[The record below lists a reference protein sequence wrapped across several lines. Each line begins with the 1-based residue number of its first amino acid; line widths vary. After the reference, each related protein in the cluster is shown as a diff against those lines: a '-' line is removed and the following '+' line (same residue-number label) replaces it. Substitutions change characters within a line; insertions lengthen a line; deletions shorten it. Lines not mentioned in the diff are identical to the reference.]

1 MSDFEPTKEQ
11 SLIVEAVRS
20 TSENMLVKALAG
32 AAKTSTLVLIAK
44 ATSSIPTLALS
55 FNVIIAKEM
64 KDRLPGN
71 CESKTLNSVGHGA
84 WGKLLGR
91 RLVVNKDKVYDLTSA
106 YISALADAKL
116 KSELYETMAETMR
129 WVRQGKSSGY
139 IPDSFT
145 SYAKRLLDDDAF
157 FAELPVEPTDDQI
170 DLVRTVSLKSLSLGF
185 QGEIDYDDQILLPTV
200 FPASFTQYPQVLLD
214 EAQDMSELNFEMLRK
229 IAKKRLIAVG
239 DECQAIYGFRGAHAN
254 SMSMLQDKFAMTPYV
269 LSISF
274 RCPQSVVAEA
284 RWRAPHMQWP
294 SWAKPGTVRHLP
306 SWSASDLPEE
316 AAIICRNNAPLFATA
331 IRLLKNGRYPELI
344 GNDLGKALIKILKSF
359 GFGGL
364 PQAEVLSAIQ
374 VWKEEKL
381 EKSREKGKIIDQA
394 ECLKVFAEAGTN
406 LADAIAYAENI
417 FRQSGPIK
425 LMTGHKSKGL
435 EFNDV
440 FILDRHLVD
449 EKNKESQDRNL
460 LYVMQTRAKNSLTY
474 IDSERFVDNV

>member
-1 MSDFEPTKEQ
+1 MPDFVPTEEQLAIITAVKANSDN
-11 SLIVEAVRS
+11 L
-20 TSENMLVKALAG
+20 LVKALAG

-55 FNVIIAKEM
+55 FNVIIAREM
-64 KDRLPGN
+64 KERLPGN

-91 RLVVNKDKVYDLTSA
+91 RLVVNKDKIYDLTSA
-106 YISALADAKL
+106 YISAQADVKL
-116 KSELYETMAETMR
+116 KSDLYETMAETMR
-129 WVRQGKSSGY
+129 WIRSGKSMGY
-139 IPDSFT
+139 IPDSFPNDC
-145 SYAKRLLDDDAF
+145 KRLLNDDNF
-157 FAELPVEPTDDQI
+157 FASLPEEPTDEQI
-170 DLVRTVSLKSLSLGF
+170 DLIRAVSLKSISLGF

-214 EAQDMSELNFEMLRK
+214 EAQDMSELNFEMLKK
-229 IAKKRLIAVG
+229 IARKRLIAVG

-254 SMSMLQDKFAMTPYV
+254 SMSMLEEKFSMSPHV

-274 RCPQSVVAEA
+274 RCPQSVVTEA
-284 RWRAPHMQWP
+284 RWRAPHMRWP
-294 SWAKPGTVRHLP
+294 EWAKPGIVKYLP
-306 SWSASDLPEE
+306 SWSVSDIPEE

-331 IRLLKNGRYPELI
+331 IKLLKNGRYPELI

-359 GFGGL
+359 GFGGMPRDQVL
-364 PQAEVLSAIQ
+364 AEIQ
-374 VWKEEKL
+374 KWKEEKL
-381 EKSREKGKIIDQA
+381 EKSREKGKIMDQA

-440 FILDRHLVD
+440 FILDRSIID
-449 EKNKESQDRNL
+449 ERNKESQDRNL

-474 IDSERFVDNV
+474 IESERFVDNV